1 MKGEKIMRKVF
12 LRTFVFVLTVS
23 LLLPVVPVSAAETV
37 WKITGNTEIVWV
49 SGESSVYDDP
59 ALLEQIRLFAAEL
72 AEKVTGSVLP
82 VRYDRAENAG
92 ESDILLCLDT
102 TRMFPEEG
110 FRITL
115 SGGCAIVSASD
126 ADGLFYGCR
135 DLIRQLLVNGTVTAK
150 EEVPDVSERG
160 LSLDCGRK
168 YYTVDWIKQMIRE
181 LSWANMNTLVL
192 HFSEEMGFGIES
204 RLYPWLA
211 GRDGTLGTQA
221 EAVTDSRYLTYED
234 IAEIVRYADLYHV
247 DIIPSLDSP
256 GHVNYL
262 VKKFNEQCADQD
274 FSFTFRGKTYTA
286 KAGTVIGN
294 YFHYNGQT
302 SIVQGT
308 RNKAYS
314 LGIDISNETAAAFVQ
329 SLIEEY
335 AILFRSLGCTE
346 FDIGGD
352 ELLGWGTS
360 IDWRIPKWQQL
371 DHWKTYAQ
379 NRAKEEGRT
388 NYADAVAYDAF
399 MYYMNDLYDLVTGL
413 GYTSVRMWND
423 DALRSAD
430 TGWKQVVELNR
441 NIGIW
446 FWTTGSN
453 TAADYI
459 NAGYEVYNILCDYNY
474 YALTFNYFSGSRE
487 LFTKASPEVIYTEWN
502 PYIFDPNTGDPA
514 AVTNVTAGSPAVL
527 GSSFAIWC
535 DHPDL
540 KTEAEIMA
548 EVLPMLRAHA
558 AKAWDADIST
568 SLPYAEF
575 VRRSDLCRNAPDA
588 SAAAAG
594 IVIDDRTS
602 VPPVTVPEEK
612 EPAKEEP
619 VPVKKAAASSFIKV
633 SGRKKG

>member
-1 MKGEKIMRKVF
+1 MHHKF
-12 LRTFVFVLTVS
+12 LRTIASVLMFA
-23 LLLPVVPVSAAETV
+23 LLLPFLPHTAAADTV
-37 WKITGNTEIVWV
+37 WKLSPDTEIVWAA
-49 SGESSVYDDP
+49 GETSLTADP
-59 ALLEQIRLFAAEL
+59 SMAEQIRLFAVEL
-72 AEKVTGSVLP
+72 SEKVTGKILP

-92 ESDILLCLDT
+92 DGDILLCSDAALAI
-102 TRMFPEEG
+102 PAEG
-110 FRITL
+110 YRI
-115 SGGCAIVSASD
+115 SVKDGCVTVAASD
-126 ADGLFYGCR
+126 ADGLFCGCR
-135 DLIRQLLVNGTVTAK
+135 DLIRQLLVSGCVAAK
-150 EEVPDVSERG
+150 EESPDVAERG

-221 EAVTDSRYLTYED
+221 EAVTDSRVLTYED
-234 IAEIVRYADLYHV
+234 IAEIVKYAALYHV
-247 DIIPSLDSP
+247 EIIPSLDSP

-262 VKKFNEQCADQD
+262 VKKFNEQCAAKD
-274 FSFTFRGKTYTA
+274 FSFTFRDKVYTA
-286 KAGTVIGN
+286 KAGSVIGN

-302 SIVQGT
+302 AIVQGT
-308 RNKAYS
+308 RNRAYS

-335 AILFRSLGCTE
+335 AVLFRSLGCTK

-352 ELLGWGTS
+352 ELLGWGNS

-371 DHWKTYAQ
+371 DHWKAYAQ
-379 NRAKEEGRT
+379 NRAKAEGRA

-430 TGWKQVVELNR
+430 TGWKRVVGLNK
-441 NIGIW
+441 NIDIW
-446 FWTTGSN
+446 FWTTGAN
-453 TAADYI
+453 TVKDYI
-459 NAGYEVYNILCDYNY
+459 DNGYEVYNILCDYNY
-474 YALTFNYFSGSRE
+474 YALTFNYFSGNRE
-487 LFTKASPEVIYTEWN
+487 LFIKASPEVIYTEWN
-502 PYIFDPNTGDPA
+502 PYVFDPYNGDPA
-514 AVTNVTAGSPAVL
+514 SVTNTEYGNPAVL
-527 GSSFAIWC
+527 GSSFAVWC

-540 KTEAEIMA
+540 KTEAQVMA

-568 SLPYAEF
+568 SLSYPEF
-575 VRRSDLCRNAPDA
+575 VRRDGLCGNAPDA

-594 IVIDDRTS
+594 ITVNDRTA
-602 VPPVTVPEEK
+602 VPEVPVPEE
-612 EPAKEEP
+612 PVQEESAGKTSASA
-619 VPVKKAAASSFIKV
+619 KKASASSFIKV
-633 SGRKKG
+633 SGSKKKN